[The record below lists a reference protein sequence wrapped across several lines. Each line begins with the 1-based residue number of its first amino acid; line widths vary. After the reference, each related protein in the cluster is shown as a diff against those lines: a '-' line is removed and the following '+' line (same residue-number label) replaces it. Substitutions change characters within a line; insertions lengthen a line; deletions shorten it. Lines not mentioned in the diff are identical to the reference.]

1 MTENTGKNREKFFIS
16 ARHSIGTKL
25 IGMIALMLV
34 MILLVNLFI
43 FSRINSMVRRIDS
56 VFASNVSIGELTS
69 TLETLDGAVYE
80 YLSTKSSSALENYY
94 RYAQAYRELA
104 EGLNGRRV
112 DNAELMLEKNI
123 RGMSLSYLECA
134 EEAVQAKRGRNV
146 EHYKAAYEEGRLLF
160 DYINSYIYELNTTR
174 FSHNSAR
181 YQYLLSVMNVLEFI
195 SILIISALFALIL
208 VGIIL
213 IVRSMIGPMTTLAV
227 AAGQAADGDLSVKV
241 PVVDERDEIGV
252 VSATFN
258 QMVASIRDNI
268 DRERESMQE
277 QARLKERE
285 LSMEANLKEAQL
297 RFLQAQINPHFLFN
311 SLNAGAQ
318 LAVMEDADATG
329 EFLEKLA
336 DFFRYNVRKTD
347 SDSTLR
353 EEIALVDTYIYILNV
368 RFAGDIHY
376 SKEVEEG
383 IGQIRVPGMI
393 LQPLVENAVSH
404 GIREMMGEG
413 IITLH
418 AVRDE
423 EYIRVSIRDN
433 GAGMTG
439 EQISRIFEKAETGMK
454 PEEAAD
460 QAESS
465 TGIGLVNVIRRLS
478 LFYNREG
485 LLSIHS
491 EGRMMGTEVTV
502 LLPTE
507 GQ

>member
-1 MTENTGKNREKFFIS
+1 
-16 ARHSIGTKL
+16 
-25 IGMIALMLV
+25 
-34 MILLVNLFI
+34 
-43 FSRINSMVRRIDS
+43 
-56 VFASNVSIGELTS
+56 
-69 TLETLDGAVYE
+69 
-80 YLSTKSSSALENYY
+80 
-94 RYAQAYRELA
+94 
-104 EGLNGRRV
+104 
-112 DNAELMLEKNI
+112 
-123 RGMSLSYLECA
+123 
-134 EEAVQAKRGRNV
+134 
-146 EHYKAAYEEGRLLF
+146 
-160 DYINSYIYELNTTR
+160 
-174 FSHNSAR
+174 
-181 YQYLLSVMNVLEFI
+181 
-195 SILIISALFALIL
+195 
-208 VGIIL
+208 
-213 IVRSMIGPMTTLAV
+213 
-227 AAGQAADGDLSVKV
+227 
-241 PVVDERDEIGV
+241 
-252 VSATFN
+252 
-258 QMVASIRDNI
+258 
-268 DRERESMQE
+268 
-277 QARLKERE
+277 
-285 LSMEANLKEAQL
+285 
-297 RFLQAQINPHFLFN
+297 
-311 SLNAGAQ
+311 
-318 LAVMEDADATG
+318 MEDADATG

-454 PEEAAD
+454 PEEAVTEEAGRENDERGDAPHETPD
-460 QAESS
+460 QTETS